1 MISNVVFDAEHA
13 HLAPEA
19 IDNLLRTMERRA
31 AAMVDSIESSIV
43 RFTRRTAYDLSPI
56 KNTPLLAPELNE
68 LTFIQSTS
76 TRHGPRPRQFL
87 HGIPHA
93 PRLSC
98 L

>member
-43 RFTRRTAYDLSPI
+43 RFTRRTAYDLP
-56 KNTPLLAPELNE
+56 
-68 LTFIQSTS
+68 
-76 TRHGPRPRQFL
+76 
-87 HGIPHA
+87 
-93 PRLSC
+93 
-98 L
+98 